1 MNDTDLPA
9 RPGYRWVILLIAT
22 LAQACACFFVQGI
35 GPIAAYIQNDLHLS
49 NAQIGWELGIS
60 EKTVRNHLSHLYD
73 KLDLHSRAAAI
84 AYAHASGLHG

>member
-49 NAQIGWELGIS
+49 NAQIGAL
-60 EKTVRNHLSHLYD
+60 V
-73 KLDLHSRAAAI
+73 
-84 AYAHASGLHG
+84 